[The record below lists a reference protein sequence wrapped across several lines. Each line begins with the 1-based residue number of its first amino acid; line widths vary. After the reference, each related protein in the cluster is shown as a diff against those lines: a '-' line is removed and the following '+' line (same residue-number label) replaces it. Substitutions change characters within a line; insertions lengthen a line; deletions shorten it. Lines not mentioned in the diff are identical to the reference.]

1 MFCVEFCIKQWYMAG
16 RRGRRPLHIL
26 GLLRKDDAPYGCLF
40 GHGYKEGSVWNR
52 PLHYLFLKRDAETK
66 NLARWERAG

>member
-26 GLLRKDDAPYGCLF
+26 GVLCKIAVSDGIFPSLSGRGQGEGEKSF
-40 GHGYKEGSVWNR
+40 KFYKKCFV
-52 PLHYLFLKRDAETK
+52 
-66 NLARWERAG
+66 